1 MQLTTILTII
11 LQFIDGKLIDDIP
24 IRFKTADVPYL
35 CMAYKIPPG
44 LPVSVAINVKGYGW
58 KTIIMT
64 SGSNGFSWENAL
76 NSDEIIDDDT

>member
-1 MQLTTILTII
+1 
-11 LQFIDGKLIDDIP
+11 
-24 IRFKTADVPYL
+24 
-35 CMAYKIPPG
+35 MAYKIPPG